1 MTADWTS
8 WASERPSL
16 TPAAQALLTEELG
29 SLTPRRATALSDA
42 KVPPS
47 RLSPHLQARLAA
59 AAGAEAVKVDDAS
72 RARHAG
78 GQAYLDLVRRRHG
91 DASAAPDAVVVPRDA
106 ATVQQVVEICS
117 NERIAI
123 VPWGGGT
130 SVVGGLD
137 PVLGTASAVV
147 AIDLAQLNGLVR
159 VDETSMLAT
168 FGPGVRTPA
177 AEALLE
183 PFGLTLGHVP
193 QSFERATL
201 GGYVVTRSAGQAS
214 TGVGRIDDLVAGL
227 RMSTPSGELVLLPQA
242 GSAAGPDL
250 RRLVLGSEGTLG
262 IVTEVTLRV
271 HRRPQHRHYEGWMLR
286 DWQTGLELLRRIAQE
301 GPRPDITRLSDPK
314 ETEVSFTMSRSGG
327 LMRSALG
334 RYLRL
339 RRVQE
344 GCLLITGYE
353 GSEADVGYRRDKVRA
368 LLRDVHAVS
377 LGKPAG
383 QAWEHSR
390 FAAPALRDTLLDAGA
405 LAETLET
412 AATWTRLP
420 YVYDAVRAALQSTLG
435 RAVVGCHVSHL
446 YSSGASLYFTVLASA
461 QGDGEIEQWSAA
473 KAAVNDAI
481 VAAGGTI
488 THHHAVGTAHREHVT
503 ADLGGDLGVAM
514 LRAVKAAVDPNNV
527 MNPGKLLPT

>member
-1 MTADWTS
+1 MLTK
-8 WASERPSL
+8 ELGPL
-16 TPAAQALLTEELG
+16 TP
-29 SLTPRRATALSDA
+29 SRATALTDA
-42 KVPPS
+42 QVPPS
-47 RLSPHLQARLAA
+47 RLAPEVRGRLAA
-59 AAGAEAVKVDDAS
+59 AAGVDAVKVDDTT
-72 RARHAG
+72 RALHAG

-91 DASAAPDAVVVPRDA
+91 DASAAPDAVVVPKDA
-106 ATVQQVVEICS
+106 AAVQRIVEICS
-117 NERIAI
+117 NERIAV

-137 PVLGTASAVV
+137 PVLGATSAVV
-147 AIDLAQLNGLVR
+147 ALDLELLNGLVS

-177 AEALLE
+177 AEGLLE

-227 RMSTPSGELVLLPQA
+227 RMATPSGELVLMPQA

-262 IVTEVTLRV
+262 VVTEVTLRV
-271 HRRPQHRHYEGWMLR
+271 HRRPQRRHYEGWMVR
-286 DWQTGLELLRRIAQE
+286 DWQSGLELLRRIAQD

-327 LMRSALG
+327 LMRSVLD

-339 RRVQE
+339 RKVHD

-353 GSEADVGYRRDKVRA
+353 GNEADIGYRREKVRA

-390 FAAPALRDTLLDAGA
+390 FAAPALRDTLLDSGA

-412 AATWTRLP
+412 AATWKQLP
-420 YVYDAVRAALQSTLG
+420 VVYDAVRTALQSTLG

-446 YSSGASLYFTVLASA
+446 YSSGASLYFTVLAPA
-461 QGDGEIEQWSAA
+461 RGEGEIERWSAA

-488 THHHAVGTAHREHVT
+488 THHHAVGTAHRDHVT
-503 ADLGGDLGVAM
+503 ADLGGELGVAM
-514 LRAVKAAVDPNNV
+514 LRAVKTAVDPNNV